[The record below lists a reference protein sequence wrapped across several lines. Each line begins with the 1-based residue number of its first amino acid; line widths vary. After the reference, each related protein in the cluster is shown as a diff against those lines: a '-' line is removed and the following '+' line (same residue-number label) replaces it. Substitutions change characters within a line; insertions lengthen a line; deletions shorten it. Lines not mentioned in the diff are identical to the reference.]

1 MRQINPNV
9 VFRCNLTE
17 KSNYRS
23 GSANSLPNLLLGAA
37 ARWRCFSLEWAAMDF
52 FRKALDSVE
61 NEMSSNA
68 GTEPGAARPATAP
81 ATGASSG
88 LGGNLLSNITSAA
101 SSASEQLRSTAEQL
115 SSGAAAAATELA
127 LREELSRKEDAL
139 AGAEAEIRL
148 LQRQL
153 EESPGPPA
161 AVAASARPPE
171 TVLESQEKVLELE
184 AREAKL
190 KALLKKLH
198 EAKSALEQRCEAGWQ
213 ELPQPA
219 HESRH
224 TPPLLHQPARVG
236 AYSLRLAHAWR
247 PCTHLSAFDARLE
260 SCATFYTTGASRR
273 RAARPRPR
281 RPRGRWNRSRRRA
294 ASSLHLPPRGHP
306 QPCVSSMQRC
316 CPACSPVSRL
326 QPCLCPACSP
336 ACPACDAHGFTY

>member
-1 MRQINPNV
+1 MGQLMRQIYPNV
-9 VFRCNLTE
+9 VYIISFVCT
-17 KSNYRS
+17 
-23 GSANSLPNLLLGAA
+23 SARITPKLALACSL
-37 ARWRCFSLEWAAMDF
+37 ARRCFSLEWAAMDF

-88 LGGNLLSNITSAA
+88 LGGNLLSNITSVA

-236 AYSLRLAHAWR
+236 AYSLRPAHAWR
-247 PCTHLSAFDARLE
+247 PCTQLSAFDARLL
-260 SCATFYTTGASRR
+260 TP
-273 RAARPRPR
+273 ARLFTPQVPRGGG
-281 RPRGRWNRSRRRA
+281 PRGRGRGDRGAGGTARGGAPHLRCI
-294 ASSLHLPPRGHP
+294 SLPVATPSP
-306 QPCVSSMQRC
+306 V
-316 CPACSPVSRL
+316 CPACSAV
-326 QPCLCPACSP
+326 A
-336 ACPACDAHGFTY
+336 